1 MTEKER
7 QKEFEAASVLE
18 GPLEAECVEF
28 DLSSAPDGGFGWVVV
43 FAAFCVQF
51 IVLGV
56 MNNFGVIF
64 SELLVEFKRSKS
76 QTGKFSSLYA
86 KGSRQRLEKGTSQR
100 KAQAN
105 ELC

>member
-76 QTGKFSSLYA
+76 QTGKFSSL
-86 KGSRQRLEKGTSQR
+86 K
-100 KAQAN
+100 
-105 ELC
+105 C